1 MRINKRTK
9 RFKKK
14 VKKYEI
20 ELVKNIIKNNEKV
33 NKKWLC
39 KIFKISRWSVYYN
52 KKQRIKDL
60 KLKINVKLENI
71 LNPYYGHR
79 RIAIYFFIKYSK
91 LKKKIKKLNKE
102 KSREIT
108 NLETQNAELKEI
120 NTNISNQ
127 LNELS
132 KYESI
137 VDAEAQA
144 KKIIDK
150 ANEKS
155 QITQDTARL
164 ILNDAIMNSE
174 RIIEEANI
182 KAKQIADSVFEAK

>member
-1 MRINKRTK
+1 MDT
-9 RFKKK
+9 
-14 VKKYEI
+14 
-20 ELVKNIIKNNEKV
+20 LIK
-33 NKKWLC
+33 
-39 KIFKISRWSVYYN
+39 
-52 KKQRIKDL
+52 
-60 KLKINVKLENI
+60 I
-71 LNPYYGHR
+71 LFVIVFPAF
-79 RIAIYFFIKYSK
+79 AIYFFIKYSK

-108 NLETQNAELKEI
+108 NLETQNAELKKI

-137 VDAEAQA
+137 VDAEDQA

-164 ILNDAIMNSE
+164 ILNDAIIDSE

-182 KAKQIADSVFEAK
+182 KAKQIADSSFEAKVL

>member
-1 MRINKRTK
+1 MDT
-9 RFKKK
+9 
-14 VKKYEI
+14 
-20 ELVKNIIKNNEKV
+20 LIK
-33 NKKWLC
+33 
-39 KIFKISRWSVYYN
+39 
-52 KKQRIKDL
+52 
-60 KLKINVKLENI
+60 I
-71 LNPYYGHR
+71 LFVIVFPAF
-79 RIAIYFFIKYSK
+79 AIYFFIKYSK

-108 NLETQNAELKEI
+108 NLETQNAELKKI

-174 RIIEEANI
+174 KIIEEANI
-182 KAKQIADSVFEAK
+182 KAKQIADSVFEAKVL

>member
-1 MRINKRTK
+1 MDT
-9 RFKKK
+9 
-14 VKKYEI
+14 
-20 ELVKNIIKNNEKV
+20 LIK
-33 NKKWLC
+33 
-39 KIFKISRWSVYYN
+39 
-52 KKQRIKDL
+52 
-60 KLKINVKLENI
+60 I
-71 LNPYYGHR
+71 LFVIVFPAF
-79 RIAIYFFIKYSK
+79 AIYFFIKYSK
-91 LKKKIKKLNKE
+91 LKKKIKKLNRE

-108 NLETQNAELKEI
+108 NLETQNSELKKI

-155 QITQDTARL
+155 QITQDTAQL

-174 RIIEEANI
+174 KIIEEANI

>member
-1 MRINKRTK
+1 MDT
-9 RFKKK
+9 
-14 VKKYEI
+14 
-20 ELVKNIIKNNEKV
+20 LIK
-33 NKKWLC
+33 
-39 KIFKISRWSVYYN
+39 
-52 KKQRIKDL
+52 
-60 KLKINVKLENI
+60 I
-71 LNPYYGHR
+71 LFVIVFPAF
-79 RIAIYFFIKYSK
+79 AIYFFIKYSK
-91 LKKKIKKLNKE
+91 LKKKTKKLNKE

-108 NLETQNAELKEI
+108 NLETQNAELKKI

-182 KAKQIADSVFEAK
+182 KAKQIADSSFEAKVL

>member
-1 MRINKRTK
+1 MDT
-9 RFKKK
+9 
-14 VKKYEI
+14 
-20 ELVKNIIKNNEKV
+20 LIK
-33 NKKWLC
+33 
-39 KIFKISRWSVYYN
+39 
-52 KKQRIKDL
+52 
-60 KLKINVKLENI
+60 I
-71 LNPYYGHR
+71 LFVIVFPAF
-79 RIAIYFFIKYSK
+79 AIYFFIKYSK

-108 NLETQNAELKEI
+108 NLETQNSELKEI

-155 QITQDTARL
+155 QITQDTAQL

-174 RIIEEANI
+174 KIIEEATI
-182 KAKQIADSVFEAK
+182 KAKQIADSSFEAKVL

>member
-1 MRINKRTK
+1 MDT
-9 RFKKK
+9 
-14 VKKYEI
+14 
-20 ELVKNIIKNNEKV
+20 LIK
-33 NKKWLC
+33 
-39 KIFKISRWSVYYN
+39 
-52 KKQRIKDL
+52 
-60 KLKINVKLENI
+60 I
-71 LNPYYGHR
+71 LFVIVFPAF
-79 RIAIYFFIKYSK
+79 AIYFFIKYSK

-108 NLETQNAELKEI
+108 NLETQNSELKQI

-174 RIIEEANI
+174 RIIEEATI

>member
-1 MRINKRTK
+1 MDT
-9 RFKKK
+9 
-14 VKKYEI
+14 
-20 ELVKNIIKNNEKV
+20 LIK
-33 NKKWLC
+33 
-39 KIFKISRWSVYYN
+39 
-52 KKQRIKDL
+52 
-60 KLKINVKLENI
+60 I
-71 LNPYYGHR
+71 LFVIVFPAF
-79 RIAIYFFIKYSK
+79 AIYFFIKYYK

-174 RIIEEANI
+174 KIIEEANI

>member
-1 MRINKRTK
+1 M
-9 RFKKK
+9 
-14 VKKYEI
+14 
-20 ELVKNIIKNNEKV
+20 
-33 NKKWLC
+33 
-39 KIFKISRWSVYYN
+39 
-52 KKQRIKDL
+52 
-60 KLKINVKLENI
+60 
-71 LNPYYGHR
+71 P
-79 RIAIYFFIKYSK
+79 K
-91 LKKKIKKLNKE
+91 LKKKIKKLNRE

-108 NLETQNAELKEI
+108 NLETQNSELKKI

-155 QITQDTARL
+155 QITQDTAQL

-174 RIIEEANI
+174 KIIEEANI

>member
-1 MRINKRTK
+1 MDT
-9 RFKKK
+9 
-14 VKKYEI
+14 
-20 ELVKNIIKNNEKV
+20 LIK
-33 NKKWLC
+33 
-39 KIFKISRWSVYYN
+39 
-52 KKQRIKDL
+52 
-60 KLKINVKLENI
+60 I
-71 LNPYYGHR
+71 LFVIVFPAF
-79 RIAIYFFIKYSK
+79 AIYFFIKYSK

-108 NLETQNAELKEI
+108 NLETQNAELKKI

-137 VDAEAQA
+137 VDAEDQA

-155 QITQDTARL
+155 QITQDTAQL

-174 RIIEEANI
+174 KIIEEANI
-182 KAKQIADSVFEAK
+182 KAKQIADSVFEAKVL

>member
-1 MRINKRTK
+1 MDT
-9 RFKKK
+9 
-14 VKKYEI
+14 
-20 ELVKNIIKNNEKV
+20 LIK
-33 NKKWLC
+33 
-39 KIFKISRWSVYYN
+39 
-52 KKQRIKDL
+52 
-60 KLKINVKLENI
+60 I
-71 LNPYYGHR
+71 LFVIVFPAF
-79 RIAIYFFIKYSK
+79 AIYFFIKYSK

-174 RIIEEANI
+174 KIIEEATI
-182 KAKQIADSVFEAK
+182 KAKQIADSSFEAKVL

>member
-1 MRINKRTK
+1 M
-9 RFKKK
+9 
-14 VKKYEI
+14 VEI
-20 ELVKNIIKNNEKV
+20 PFGYLIVLIRNIIYEKEWTF
-33 NKKWLC
+33 N
-39 KIFKISRWSVYYN
+39 
-52 KKQRIKDL
+52 
-60 KLKINVKLENI
+60 
-71 LNPYYGHR
+71 
-79 RIAIYFFIKYSK
+79 
-91 LKKKIKKLNKE
+91 
-102 KSREIT
+102 
-108 NLETQNAELKEI
+108 ETQNSELKEI

-174 RIIEEANI
+174 KIIEEANI

>member
-1 MRINKRTK
+1 MDT
-9 RFKKK
+9 
-14 VKKYEI
+14 
-20 ELVKNIIKNNEKV
+20 LIK
-33 NKKWLC
+33 
-39 KIFKISRWSVYYN
+39 
-52 KKQRIKDL
+52 
-60 KLKINVKLENI
+60 I
-71 LNPYYGHR
+71 LFVIVFPAF
-79 RIAIYFFIKYSK
+79 AIYFFIKYSK
-91 LKKKIKKLNKE
+91 LKKKTKKLNKE

-137 VDAEAQA
+137 VDEEDQA

-155 QITQDTARL
+155 QITQDTAQL

-174 RIIEEANI
+174 KIIEEANI
-182 KAKQIADSVFEAK
+182 KAKQIADSSFEAKVL

>member
-1 MRINKRTK
+1 MDT
-9 RFKKK
+9 
-14 VKKYEI
+14 
-20 ELVKNIIKNNEKV
+20 LIK
-33 NKKWLC
+33 
-39 KIFKISRWSVYYN
+39 
-52 KKQRIKDL
+52 
-60 KLKINVKLENI
+60 I
-71 LNPYYGHR
+71 LFVIVFPAF
-79 RIAIYFFIKYSK
+79 AIYFFIKYSK
-91 LKKKIKKLNKE
+91 LKKKTKKLNKE

-108 NLETQNAELKEI
+108 NLETQNAELKKI

-137 VDAEAQA
+137 VDAEDQA

-174 RIIEEANI
+174 KIIEEANI
-182 KAKQIADSVFEAK
+182 KAKQIADSSFEAKVL

>member
-1 MRINKRTK
+1 MDT
-9 RFKKK
+9 
-14 VKKYEI
+14 
-20 ELVKNIIKNNEKV
+20 LIK
-33 NKKWLC
+33 
-39 KIFKISRWSVYYN
+39 
-52 KKQRIKDL
+52 
-60 KLKINVKLENI
+60 I
-71 LNPYYGHR
+71 LFVIVFPAF
-79 RIAIYFFIKYSK
+79 AIYFFIKYSK

-108 NLETQNAELKEI
+108 NLETQNAELKKI

-155 QITQDTARL
+155 QITQDTAQL

-174 RIIEEANI
+174 KIIEEANI

>member
-1 MRINKRTK
+1 MDT
-9 RFKKK
+9 
-14 VKKYEI
+14 
-20 ELVKNIIKNNEKV
+20 IIK
-33 NKKWLC
+33 
-39 KIFKISRWSVYYN
+39 
-52 KKQRIKDL
+52 
-60 KLKINVKLENI
+60 I
-71 LNPYYGHR
+71 LFVIVFPAF
-79 RIAIYFFIKYSK
+79 AIYFFIKYSK

-108 NLETQNAELKEI
+108 NLETQNSELKEI

-155 QITQDTARL
+155 QITQDTAQL

-174 RIIEEANI
+174 KIIEEATI

>member
-1 MRINKRTK
+1 MDT
-9 RFKKK
+9 
-14 VKKYEI
+14 
-20 ELVKNIIKNNEKV
+20 LIK
-33 NKKWLC
+33 
-39 KIFKISRWSVYYN
+39 
-52 KKQRIKDL
+52 
-60 KLKINVKLENI
+60 I
-71 LNPYYGHR
+71 LFVIVFPAF
-79 RIAIYFFIKYSK
+79 AIYFFIKYSK

-108 NLETQNAELKEI
+108 NLETQNSELKQI
-120 NTNISNQ
+120 NINISNQ

-155 QITQDTARL
+155 QITQNTARL

-174 RIIEEANI
+174 KIIEEANI

>member
-1 MRINKRTK
+1 MDT
-9 RFKKK
+9 
-14 VKKYEI
+14 
-20 ELVKNIIKNNEKV
+20 LIK
-33 NKKWLC
+33 
-39 KIFKISRWSVYYN
+39 
-52 KKQRIKDL
+52 
-60 KLKINVKLENI
+60 I
-71 LNPYYGHR
+71 LFVIVFPAF
-79 RIAIYFFIKYSK
+79 AIYFFIKYSK

-108 NLETQNAELKEI
+108 NLETQNSELKQI

-155 QITQDTARL
+155 QITQDTAQL
-164 ILNDAIMNSE
+164 ILNDAIIDSE

-182 KAKQIADSVFEAK
+182 KAKQIADSSFEAKVL

>member
-1 MRINKRTK
+1 MDT
-9 RFKKK
+9 
-14 VKKYEI
+14 
-20 ELVKNIIKNNEKV
+20 LIK
-33 NKKWLC
+33 
-39 KIFKISRWSVYYN
+39 
-52 KKQRIKDL
+52 
-60 KLKINVKLENI
+60 I
-71 LNPYYGHR
+71 LFVIVFPAF
-79 RIAIYFFIKYSK
+79 AIYFFIKYSK
-91 LKKKIKKLNKE
+91 LKKKTKKLNKE

-108 NLETQNAELKEI
+108 NLETQNAELKKI

-174 RIIEEANI
+174 KIIEEANI
-182 KAKQIADSVFEAK
+182 KAKQIADSSFEAKVL

>member
-1 MRINKRTK
+1 MDT
-9 RFKKK
+9 
-14 VKKYEI
+14 
-20 ELVKNIIKNNEKV
+20 LIK
-33 NKKWLC
+33 
-39 KIFKISRWSVYYN
+39 
-52 KKQRIKDL
+52 
-60 KLKINVKLENI
+60 I
-71 LNPYYGHR
+71 LFVIVFPAF
-79 RIAIYFFIKYSK
+79 AIYFFIKYSK

-108 NLETQNAELKEI
+108 NLETQNAELKKI

-174 RIIEEANI
+174 KIIEEATI
-182 KAKQIADSVFEAK
+182 KAKQIADSSFEAKVL

>member
-1 MRINKRTK
+1 MDT
-9 RFKKK
+9 
-14 VKKYEI
+14 
-20 ELVKNIIKNNEKV
+20 LIK
-33 NKKWLC
+33 
-39 KIFKISRWSVYYN
+39 
-52 KKQRIKDL
+52 
-60 KLKINVKLENI
+60 I
-71 LNPYYGHR
+71 LFVIVFPAF
-79 RIAIYFFIKYSK
+79 AIYFFIKYSK

-108 NLETQNAELKEI
+108 NLETQNSELKQI
-120 NTNISNQ
+120 NINISNQ

-155 QITQDTARL
+155 QITQDTAQL
-164 ILNDAIMNSE
+164 ILNDAIIDSE

-182 KAKQIADSVFEAK
+182 KAKQIADSAFDVKVL